1 MRLARWLET
10 LDSFREARNEE
21 VELEAARQRTE
32 WERAAFIGWQML
44 SGWTKMPSFGRYLAK
59 LGMGQATATG
69 AVVEMTDEEIIARA
83 EAGLRHWQANPQSM
97 RRVEIH

>member
-1 MRLARWLET
+1 L
-10 LDSFREARNEE
+10 
-21 VELEAARQRTE
+21 ELEVARQRAE

-59 LGMGQATATG
+59 LGLEQKAAGAATSG
-69 AVVEMTDEEIIARA
+69 AVTQMTDEEIIAKV

-97 RRVEIH
+97 RRVTIH